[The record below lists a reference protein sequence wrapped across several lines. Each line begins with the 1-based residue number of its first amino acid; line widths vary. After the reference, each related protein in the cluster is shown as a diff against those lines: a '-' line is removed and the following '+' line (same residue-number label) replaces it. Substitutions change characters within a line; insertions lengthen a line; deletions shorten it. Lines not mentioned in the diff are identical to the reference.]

1 VSVSAKDL
9 GTGKEQSIKITAS
22 SGLSKEEIERMVA
35 DAKAHAEDDRK
46 RRELVEERNKLDT
59 MVYATEG
66 ALKELGDKVAPEL
79 KGSVDTALDQAKKAL
94 ESNEPEAI
102 KTAFEAL
109 EKASHKLSEEAYKKA
124 AAAGAATNGASA
136 ENGAG
141 AGPSD
146 DVVDADY
153 EEVRDNK

>member
-1 VSVSAKDL
+1 
-9 GTGKEQSIKITAS
+9 
-22 SGLSKEEIERMVA
+22 MVQ

-66 ALKELGDKVAPEL
+66 TLKELGEKATAEI
-79 KGSVDTALDQAKKAL
+79 KGTVDTALEEAKKAL
-94 ESNEPEAI
+94 ESNESDAI
-102 KTAFEAL
+102 KRAYENL
-109 EKASHKLSEEAYKKA
+109 EKASHKLAEEAYKRT
-124 AAAGAATNGASA
+124 AAAGASANGAGESHAGASA
-136 ENGAG
+136 NGAG
-141 AGPSD
+141 AGHKE